1 MDKDKKFL
9 DFIAS
14 VILLALG
21 SYVFGYGIFVFTKQ
35 NTKFTTSAGFLPA
48 ILGGGLIVCS
58 LLLMY
63 NSLQEVGLQKT
74 LAQIKTWWSEDVLHS
89 KQTRNTLFGMLLMGV
104 YSCVLMSFMSYWMAT
119 LIMLLFLFWYLKA
132 TTPIKAVL
140 IAVLAVAVVVGVFQ
154 YAFHVRLP

>member
-21 SYVFGYGIFVFTKQ
+21 SYVFGYGIFVFTRQ

-58 LLLMY
+58 LMLM
-63 NSLQEVGLQKT
+63 
-74 LAQIKTWWSEDVLHS
+74 
-89 KQTRNTLFGMLLMGV
+89 
-104 YSCVLMSFMSYWMAT
+104 
-119 LIMLLFLFWYLKA
+119 
-132 TTPIKAVL
+132 
-140 IAVLAVAVVVGVFQ
+140 
-154 YAFHVRLP
+154 